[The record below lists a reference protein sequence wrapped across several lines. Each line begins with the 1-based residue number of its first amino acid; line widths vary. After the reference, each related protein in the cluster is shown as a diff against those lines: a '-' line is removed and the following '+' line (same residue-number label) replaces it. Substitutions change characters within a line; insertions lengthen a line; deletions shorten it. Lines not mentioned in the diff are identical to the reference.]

1 MRGHNLSQFPL
12 CLPALFALVWLA
24 ANPARPQ
31 VFAAEESK
39 PAVAPEKTA
48 STDAAPHN
56 GARRVRGRDHE
67 FMTALALWCMIVVV
81 GLGLLAMTI
90 VWGRSLRSLIRRKP
104 SPPTAPDP
112 LWYLK
117 TKPPLPA
124 APAASDASRRPDD
137 TDSGSQASS
146 RTPL

>member
-1 MRGHNLSQFPL
+1 MRRRTLFQFRL
-12 CLPALFALVWLA
+12 GLPVLFALVLLT
-24 ANPARPQ
+24 ANPAGPR
-31 VFAAEESK
+31 VFAVEESR

-48 STDAAPHN
+48 TDGPPRD
-56 GARRVRGRDHE
+56 GARRIRGADHE
-67 FMTALALWCMIVVV
+67 FMTALALWCLIVVV

-90 VWGRSLRSLIRRKP
+90 VWGRSLRSLARRKP
-104 SPPTAPDP
+104 NPPTAPDP

-117 TKPPLPA
+117 IKPPLPA
-124 APAASDASRRPDD
+124 APAVSDASRRPDD